1 MVNWISKTIWLV
13 LMMVLA
19 VAGCEQEQQQQLQKV
34 DISVEKPPYISQAI
48 EAAGGT
54 EAWAKTKTLDFDC
67 VVAFYQPDG
76 SFYLTEQHHKIDPLS
91 NLICLSAQEPQG
103 KFIWELSPVGFTVI
117 EGTKQGDFMPDGLG
131 AEDFAKVIL
140 DITTTPVRLIER
152 KTGLI
157 RSAEPVKIEG
167 QWYYPVGRPM
177 SDKPDSETHRPNLVY
192 YQNRDNSLV
201 DMLLLT
207 GTDKGACLAVRG
219 YNYHQVEKGG
229 IWVPAKIEIFMTDV
243 RGVMQKRLVKIDY
256 HGFKAVK

>member
-1 MVNWISKTIWLV
+1 MINWISKTIWLV

-19 VAGCEQEQQQQLQKV
+19 VAGCEQEQQQLQKV
-34 DISVEKPPYISQAI
+34 DISVEKPPYVSQAI

-91 NLICLSAQEPQG
+91 NLIRLSAQEPQG
-103 KFIWELSPVGFTVI
+103 KFIWELSPAGFTVI
-117 EGTKQGDFMPDGLG
+117 EGTKQGDFLPDGLG
-131 AEDFAKVIL
+131 AEDFAKAIL
-140 DITTTPVRLIER
+140 DITTIPVRLIER

-177 SDKPDSETHRPNLVY
+177 SDNPDSETPRANLVY
-192 YQNRDNSLV
+192 YQNRDNYLV

-207 GTDKGACLAVRG
+207 GTDKGASLAVRG
-219 YNYHQVEKGG
+219 YNYHEVEKGG
-229 IWVPAKIEIFMTDV
+229 IWVPVKIEIFLSDA
-243 RGVMQKRLVKIDY
+243 GSVMQKRLVKIDY
-256 HGFKAVK
+256 HQSRRAK